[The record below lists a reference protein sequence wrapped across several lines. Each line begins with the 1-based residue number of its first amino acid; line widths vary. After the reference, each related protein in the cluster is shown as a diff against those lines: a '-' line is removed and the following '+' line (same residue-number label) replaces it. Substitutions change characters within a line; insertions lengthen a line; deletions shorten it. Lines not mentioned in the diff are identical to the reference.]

1 MRNVTILVNILM
13 TMGLIFSM
21 FKYYC
26 NSCFYIIHFFKNNN
40 TILLEIDTVLIVSL
54 WMIIKNF
61 TDIKLLPMFLRW
73 STKKTRDRPD
83 GPLCLLGRLFYSQLQ
98 IINTK
103 KKKMMTFCL
112 ISLDH
117 PLNICDGLTR
127 WTFVPLGQ
135 KLTYKIS
142 NLNNLK
148 VCLESNQLIDVNRCN
163 IKNQHHHHDLTR
175 ACRGGKYV
183 CLVRIRTT
191 DKFQSNPSTSFRI
204 NELESNKHD
213 ADKSTIK
220 K

>member
-1 MRNVTILVNILM
+1 
-13 TMGLIFSM
+13 
-21 FKYYC
+21 
-26 NSCFYIIHFFKNNN
+26 
-40 TILLEIDTVLIVSL
+40 
-54 WMIIKNF
+54 
-61 TDIKLLPMFLRW
+61 
-73 STKKTRDRPD
+73 
-83 GPLCLLGRLFYSQLQ
+83 
-98 IINTK
+98 
-103 KKKMMTFCL
+103 MTFCL

-220 K
+220 KIRLKQRAWRMFYSKQNKTPKNKILWKIIEEIFITFISLTLVQEINNRRNRCKNNESSIWSHNHMMT